1 MLDTREQTA
10 LSDAVASQLVSHD
23 HSRHVVQSRQ
33 QPSEEAL
40 GSIGIAPVL
49 NKDVEH
55 DAVLIHRTPEI
66 VLRALDPDEHL
77 VEVPLV
83 PGPRPAAAQ
92 AVGKALTEFPAPAP
106 HGLIGDDNAPL
117 RQKQLNITEAEAEHV
132 IQPDSMAD
140 DLGREAMAVVR
151 VWR

>member
-55 DAVLIHRTPEI
+55 NAILIHGTPKV
-66 VLRALDPDEHL
+66 VLHALDPDEYL
-77 VEVPLV
+77 VEVPFV
-83 PGPRPAAAQ
+83 PWARSTAAEAI
-92 AVGKALTEFPAPAP
+92 GKALAELAAPP
-106 HGLIGDDNAPL
+106 PYGLVGHNNASL
-117 RQKQLNITEAEAEHV
+117 SQK
-132 IQPDSMAD
+132 
-140 DLGREAMAVVR
+140 
-151 VWR
+151 